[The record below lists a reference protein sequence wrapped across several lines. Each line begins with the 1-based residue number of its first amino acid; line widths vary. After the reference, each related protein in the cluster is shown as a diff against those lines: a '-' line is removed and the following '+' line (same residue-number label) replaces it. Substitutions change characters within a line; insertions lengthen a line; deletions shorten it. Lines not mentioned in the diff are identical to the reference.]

1 ATLCQKGCSLRP
13 SWLCNMLGL
22 KSHIFS
28 LPEEK
33 HPFMCEYAGWCK
45 RFAIKHSPTRHAD
58 MKKMKIKVKASHEK
72 SSWAF
77 HLSGCFFLPK
87 YRELLNGIDLSNY
100 SQLNNQ
106 VVVLKGLQTNKLSY
120 FLSEAHFPLL
130 KTLI

>member
-1 ATLCQKGCSLRP
+1 GCSLWQKHLRETRYKENNVKYARKHSSREECVSVSKRRP
-13 SWLCNMLGL
+13 SWLCSVLGL

-45 RFAIKHSPTRHAD
+45 RFAIKHSLTRHAD

-77 HLSGCFFLPK
+77 HLSACISSK
-87 YRELLNGIDLSNY
+87 RKH
-100 SQLNNQ
+100 Q
-106 VVVLKGLQTNKLSY
+106 
-120 FLSEAHFPLL
+120 
-130 KTLI
+130 